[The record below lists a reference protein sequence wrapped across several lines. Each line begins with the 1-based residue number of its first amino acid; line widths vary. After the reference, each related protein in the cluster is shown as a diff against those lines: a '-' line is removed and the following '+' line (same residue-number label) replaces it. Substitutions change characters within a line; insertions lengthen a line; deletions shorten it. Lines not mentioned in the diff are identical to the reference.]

1 LSSEILLI
9 LEKSLGMNSVKNKPG
24 VLQKKNPPVGR
35 IKSTRSSKTSEKINR
50 VANHKARNA
59 LPNEFFKL
67 KDLSGFN
74 NENLAG
80 LLGTTHR
87 TIHNKKNSGEPF
99 DLAQTERLRKLSQF
113 FTEGTAIFGTK
124 NEFKK
129 WLEKPAYGLDYA
141 IPCDLLK
148 QPGGIDKLMD
158 ELYAIKFGDTV

>member
-1 LSSEILLI
+1 
-9 LEKSLGMNSVKNKPG
+9 MNSVKNKTG
-24 VLQKKNPPVGR
+24 VLQKKPPRVGQ
-35 IKSTRSSKTSEKINR
+35 IKSTRSFKTSEKINGM
-50 VANHKARNA
+50 ANHKVQNA
-59 LPNEFFKL
+59 LPHEFFIL

-74 NENLAG
+74 NENLAA

-124 NEFKK
+124 KEFKE

-141 IPCDLLK
+141 IPGDLLK
-148 QPGGIDKLMD
+148 QPGGLDKVMD
-158 ELYAIKFGDTV
+158 ELYAIKFGDTI